1 MAKIEKQ
8 EQQVTPSTTTEEAHA
23 APAFLRES
31 KQEGKGISTKPEDNL
46 VPMIYVLQT
55 NSPQVNKRG
64 AEYIEG
70 AEAGD
75 IWLRNSSTP
84 IVKGDSGMLFQPCY
98 FSKDWVEWIPRDDG
112 GGFVARHPANNK
124 DMPPANLSALKII
137 ADPKDPNSFKWVMP
151 NGHELRETRY
161 HVGFVI
167 ISPRIVLPYVIPLS
181 GTGHSVSRAWM
192 GQIGTKMNDS
202 GERYNMWTSIYKLR
216 TKHRTN
222 KKGDWFSFDVEDM
235 GFIRTPEENVRGAT
249 LHEAFESGAKVAD
262 SEVAIGAEQVDTSG
276 AM

>member
-1 MAKIEKQ
+1 MAKAKED
-8 EQQVTPSTTTEEAHA
+8 TALTTTEEASGA
-23 APAFLRES
+23 APAFLKERAQS
-31 KQEGKGISTKPEDNL
+31 GKGISTKQEDNL
-46 VPMIYVLQT
+46 VPLIYVLQT

-64 AEYIEG
+64 ADYIEG

-75 IWLRNSSTP
+75 IWLRNAATP
-84 IVKGDSGMLFQPCY
+84 IIKGDVGMDFQCCY

-112 GGFVARHPANNK
+112 GGFVARHPANNGDK
-124 DMPPANLSALKII
+124 PPAELK
-137 ADPKDPNSFKWVMP
+137 AEKKPDPKDPNVFKWVLE

-167 ISPRIVLPYVIPLS
+167 LKRSIILPYVIPLS

-192 GQIGTKMNDS
+192 AQMGSKMTEDGQ
-202 GERYNMWTSIYKLR
+202 RYDMWTSIYHIR

-222 KKGDWFSFDVEDM
+222 KKGEWFSFEVRDQ
-235 GFIRTPEENVRGAT
+235 GFITTQEEDARGAA
-249 LHEAFESGAKVAD
+249 LHEAFESGAKVAEQ
-262 SEVAIGAEQVDTSG
+262 EVAVGREENTDG